1 MEVLIL
7 LAVLFGALALI
18 IPLIERSKLRISH
31 QDAAKWA
38 KWIWPLMG
46 ILLIAQL
53 LRLLFSWPL
62 MVCKEP

>member
-18 IPLIERSKLRISH
+18 MPLIERSKMRISNE
-31 QDAAKWA
+31 DAAKWA

-53 LRLLFSWPL
+53 LRLLFS
-62 MVCKEP
+62 

>member
-18 IPLIERSKLRISH
+18 VPLIERSKMRISNE
-31 QDAAKWA
+31 DAAKWA

-53 LRLLFSWPL
+53 LRLMFS
-62 MVCKEP
+62 

>member
-7 LAVLFGALALI
+7 LAVLFGALALT
-18 IPLIERSKLRISH
+18 IPLIERSKMRISNE
-31 QDAAKWA
+31 DAAKWA

-53 LRLLFSWPL
+53 LRLLFS
-62 MVCKEP
+62 

>member
-18 IPLIERSKLRISH
+18 VPLIERSKMRISNE
-31 QDAAKWA
+31 DAAKWA

-46 ILLIAQL
+46 ILLVAQL
-53 LRLLFSWPL
+53 LRLLFS
-62 MVCKEP
+62 

>member
-7 LAVLFGALALI
+7 LAVFFGALALI
-18 IPLIERSKLRISH
+18 IPLIERSKMRISNE
-31 QDAAKWA
+31 DAAKWA

-53 LRLLFSWPL
+53 LRLLFS
-62 MVCKEP
+62 

>member
-31 QDAAKWA
+31 QDATKWA

-53 LRLLFSWPL
+53 LRLLFS
-62 MVCKEP
+62 

>member
-1 MEVLIL
+1 MEVIIL

-18 IPLIERSKLRISH
+18 IPLIERSKMRISNE
-31 QDAAKWA
+31 DAAKWA

-53 LRLLFSWPL
+53 VRMLLQ
-62 MVCKEP
+62 

>member
-18 IPLIERSKLRISH
+18 IPLIERSKMRISNE
-31 QDAAKWA
+31 DAAKRA

-53 LRLLFSWPL
+53 LRLMFS
-62 MVCKEP
+62 

>member
-18 IPLIERSKLRISH
+18 IPLIERSKMRISNE
-31 QDAAKWA
+31 DAAKWA

-53 LRLLFSWPL
+53 LRLMFS
-62 MVCKEP
+62 

>member
-18 IPLIERSKLRISH
+18 VPLIERSKMRISNE
-31 QDAAKWA
+31 DAAKWA

-46 ILLIAQL
+46 ILLIVQL
-53 LRLLFSWPL
+53 LRLLFS
-62 MVCKEP
+62 

>member
-1 MEVLIL
+1 MEVIIL

-18 IPLIERSKLRISH
+18 IPLIERSKMRISNE
-31 QDAAKWA
+31 DAAKWA

-53 LRLLFSWPL
+53 VRMLLS
-62 MVCKEP
+62 

>member
-7 LAVLFGALALI
+7 LAVLFGALAVV
-18 IPLIERSKLRISH
+18 IPLIERSKMRVSNE
-31 QDAAKWA
+31 DAAKWA

-53 LRLLFSWPL
+53 LRLIFS
-62 MVCKEP
+62 

>member
-18 IPLIERSKLRISH
+18 IPLIERSKMRISN

-46 ILLIAQL
+46 ILLVAQL
-53 LRLLFSWPL
+53 LRLLFS
-62 MVCKEP
+62 

>member
-18 IPLIERSKLRISH
+18 IPLIERSKLRFSH

-53 LRLLFSWPL
+53 LRLLFS
-62 MVCKEP
+62 

>member
-18 IPLIERSKLRISH
+18 IPLIERSKMRISNE
-31 QDAAKWA
+31 DAAKWA

-46 ILLIAQL
+46 ILLVAQL
-53 LRLLFSWPL
+53 LRLLFS
-62 MVCKEP
+62 

>member
-18 IPLIERSKLRISH
+18 IPLIERSKMRISNE
-31 QDAAKWA
+31 DAAKWA

-46 ILLIAQL
+46 ILLIVQL
-53 LRLLFSWPL
+53 LRFLFS
-62 MVCKEP
+62 

>member
-18 IPLIERSKLRISH
+18 IPLIERSKMRISNE
-31 QDAAKWA
+31 DAAKWA
-38 KWIWPLMG
+38 KWIGPLMG

-53 LRLLFSWPL
+53 LRLLFS
-62 MVCKEP
+62 

>member
-7 LAVLFGALALI
+7 LAVLFGALAI
-18 IPLIERSKLRISH
+18 VVPLIERSKMRISSE
-31 QDAAKWA
+31 DAAKWA

-53 LRLLFSWPL
+53 LRLLFS
-62 MVCKEP
+62 

>member
-18 IPLIERSKLRISH
+18 ITLIERSKMRISNE
-31 QDAAKWA
+31 DAAKWA

-53 LRLLFSWPL
+53 LRLLFS
-62 MVCKEP
+62 

>member
-18 IPLIERSKLRISH
+18 VPLIERSKMRISNE
-31 QDAAKWA
+31 DAAKWA
-38 KWIWPLMG
+38 KWIWPLIG

-53 LRLLFSWPL
+53 LRLMFS
-62 MVCKEP
+62 

>member
-7 LAVLFGALALI
+7 LAGLFGALALI
-18 IPLIERSKLRISH
+18 IPLIERSKMRISNE
-31 QDAAKWA
+31 DAAKWA

-53 LRLLFSWPL
+53 LRLLFS
-62 MVCKEP
+62 

>member
-18 IPLIERSKLRISH
+18 IPLIERSKMRISSE
-31 QDAAKWA
+31 DAAKWA
-38 KWIWPLMG
+38 EWIWPLMG

-53 LRLLFSWPL
+53 LRLLFS
-62 MVCKEP
+62 